1 MEVVMNNKIFM
12 QMENDYARL
21 STIYEG
27 ANIKYAQLYD
37 DNETQLYIEGL
48 SRFNPFKKKLDKTP
62 EVEVPDK
69 EENSK
74 ISDAEITEKSG
85 IIKRIVEWFK
95 KVFRS
100 IKDKIRKMM
109 KSRSDKN
116 QKVEVPKEVLDAI
129 KEIKEYYQKTQA
141 AMNQMGSGDVEKAAD
156 YIDNVPLPTGISN
169 STNVDTSRSP
179 SSASSTTTNISFA
192 ERDRLIADLDKI
204 NSNMEKSID
213 RSEDNTLKTVDQ
225 KKKTGFKSIAI
236 KILNKVNAV
245 LGKLKKVVMK
255 SAKVIAVLLAA
266 AAVTGV
272 GLYKTNKPFRDAV
285 IDRLGK
291 VRGNYS
297 NDDADYDFD
306 DDLNQFASDL
316 GDYHYQYHSSG
327 STYI

>member
-1 MEVVMNNKIFM
+1 MNNKIFM

-74 ISDAEITEKSG
+74 ISDAEITEKTG

-116 QKVEVPKEVLDAI
+116 QKVELPKAVLDAI
-129 KEIKEYYQKTQA
+129 K
-141 AMNQMGSGDVEKAAD
+141 
-156 YIDNVPLPTGISN
+156 
-169 STNVDTSRSP
+169 
-179 SSASSTTTNISFA
+179 
-192 ERDRLIADLDKI
+192 
-204 NSNMEKSID
+204 
-213 RSEDNTLKTVDQ
+213 
-225 KKKTGFKSIAI
+225 
-236 KILNKVNAV
+236 
-245 LGKLKKVVMK
+245 
-255 SAKVIAVLLAA
+255 
-266 AAVTGV
+266 
-272 GLYKTNKPFRDAV
+272 
-285 IDRLGK
+285 
-291 VRGNYS
+291 
-297 NDDADYDFD
+297 
-306 DDLNQFASDL
+306 
-316 GDYHYQYHSSG
+316 
-327 STYI
+327 

>member
-1 MEVVMNNKIFM
+1 MNNKIFM

-74 ISDAEITEKSG
+74 ISDAEITEKTG

-179 SSASSTTTNISFA
+179 SSASSTVTDISFA
-192 ERDRLIADLDKI
+192 ERDKLIADLDKI

-297 NDDADYDFD
+297 NDDADYDSD

-316 GDYHYQYHSSG
+316 GDYHYQYHSFG

>member
-74 ISDAEITEKSG
+74 ISDAEITEKTG

-179 SSASSTTTNISFA
+179 SSASSTVTDISFA
-192 ERDRLIADLDKI
+192 ERDKLIADLDKI

-291 VRGNYS
+291 VHGNYS
-297 NDDADYDFD
+297 NDDVDYDFD
-306 DDLNQFASDL
+306 DDLNQFTSDL

>member
-74 ISDAEITEKSG
+74 ISDAEITEKTG

-179 SSASSTTTNISFA
+179 SSASSTVTDISFA
-192 ERDRLIADLDKI
+192 ERDKLIADLDKI

-297 NDDADYDFD
+297 NDDADYDSD

>member
-1 MEVVMNNKIFM
+1 MNNKIFM

-74 ISDAEITEKSG
+74 ISDAEITEKTG

-116 QKVEVPKEVLDAI
+116 QKVEVPKEVLDTI

-255 SAKVIAVLLAA
+255 SAKVIAALLAA

-291 VRGNYS
+291 VHGNYS
-297 NDDADYDFD
+297 NDDADYDSD

>member
-1 MEVVMNNKIFM
+1 
-12 QMENDYARL
+12 MENDYARL

-74 ISDAEITEKSG
+74 ISDAEITEKTG

-285 IDRLGK
+285 NDRIGK
-291 VRGNYS
+291 VHGNYS
-297 NDDADYDFD
+297 NDDPDYDFD

>member
-1 MEVVMNNKIFM
+1 MNNKIFM

-27 ANIKYAQLYD
+27 ANIKYTQLYD
-37 DNETQLYIEGL
+37 DNETQLYEGL

-116 QKVEVPKEVLDAI
+116 QKVEVPKEVLDDI

-179 SSASSTTTNISFA
+179 SSASSNAIDISFA

-291 VRGNYS
+291 VHGNYS
-297 NDDADYDFD
+297 NDDADYDSD

-327 STYI
+327 SKYI

>member
-27 ANIKYAQLYD
+27 VNIKYTQLYD

-179 SSASSTTTNISFA
+179 SSASSTVTDISFA
-192 ERDRLIADLDKI
+192 ERDKLIADLDKI

-291 VRGNYS
+291 VHGNYS
-297 NDDADYDFD
+297 NDDADYDSD

>member
-1 MEVVMNNKIFM
+1 MNNKIFM

-74 ISDAEITEKSG
+74 ISDAEITEKTG

-179 SSASSTTTNISFA
+179 SSASSTVTDISFA
-192 ERDRLIADLDKI
+192 ERDKLIADLDKI

-297 NDDADYDFD
+297 NDDADYDSD

>member
-1 MEVVMNNKIFM
+1 MNNKIFM

-74 ISDAEITEKSG
+74 ISDAEITEKTG

-179 SSASSTTTNISFA
+179 SSASSTVTDISFA
-192 ERDRLIADLDKI
+192 ERDKLIADLDKI

-291 VRGNYS
+291 VHGNYS
-297 NDDADYDFD
+297 NDDVDYDFD
-306 DDLNQFASDL
+306 DDLNQFTSDL

>member
-1 MEVVMNNKIFM
+1 MNNKIFM

-27 ANIKYAQLYD
+27 VNIKYTQLYD

-179 SSASSTTTNISFA
+179 SSASSTVTDISFA
-192 ERDRLIADLDKI
+192 ERDKLIADLDKI

-291 VRGNYS
+291 VHGNYS
-297 NDDADYDFD
+297 NDDADYDSD

>member
-74 ISDAEITEKSG
+74 ISDAEITEKTG

-179 SSASSTTTNISFA
+179 SSASSTVTDISFA
-192 ERDRLIADLDKI
+192 ERDKLIADLDKI

-297 NDDADYDFD
+297 NDDADYDSD

-316 GDYHYQYHSSG
+316 GDYHYQYHSFG

>member
-48 SRFNPFKKKLDKTP
+48 SRFNPFKKKLDKIP

-74 ISDAEITEKSG
+74 ISDAEITEKTG

-116 QKVEVPKEVLDAI
+116 QKVEVPKEVLNAI

-169 STNVDTSRSP
+169 STTVDTSRSP
-179 SSASSTTTNISFA
+179 SSASSNAIDISFA

-272 GLYKTNKPFRDAV
+272 RLYKTNKPFRDAV
-285 IDRLGK
+285 NDRIGK
-291 VRGNYS
+291 VHGNYS
-297 NDDADYDFD
+297 NDDPDYDFD

>member
-1 MEVVMNNKIFM
+1 MNNKIFM

-74 ISDAEITEKSG
+74 ISDAEITEKTG

-297 NDDADYDFD
+297 NDDVDYDSD

>member
-27 ANIKYAQLYD
+27 ANIKYTQLYD

-255 SAKVIAVLLAA
+255 SAKVIAVLLAT

-285 IDRLGK
+285 NDRIGK
-291 VRGNYS
+291 GHGNYS
-297 NDDADYDFD
+297 NDDPDYDFD
-306 DDLNQFASDL
+306 DDLNQFANDL

-327 STYI
+327 SIDI

>member
-48 SRFNPFKKKLDKTP
+48 SRFNPFKKKLDKIP

-74 ISDAEITEKSG
+74 ISDAEITEKTG

-179 SSASSTTTNISFA
+179 SSASSTVTDISFA
-192 ERDRLIADLDKI
+192 ERDKLIADLDKI

-285 IDRLGK
+285 NDRLGK

-297 NDDADYDFD
+297 NDDPDYDFD

>member
-74 ISDAEITEKSG
+74 ISDAEITEKTG

-297 NDDADYDFD
+297 NDDVDYDSD